1 MSGQPFDYRMQYV
14 DPTEALMKGIQSGQ
28 TLRANDMQL
37 KAAQQKI
44 QDDQLAAQQKAQDD
58 QLAAQQ
64 KAMREQQRQDLVAK
78 YLTTGDSSMLP
89 SIIMQFPEMRES
101 VNTMVE
107 VKGEAYKQDQTS
119 FFARV
124 VPALKSG
131 RGDVA
136 LDVIKTRVSALE
148 QSGSDPQQLETLKTA
163 QKALESGDQNAI
175 RQIAALAELSLA
187 TYDDKYA
194 ASMKAL
200 GENARADQMQPS
212 TVQKSQAEAQIKQSE
227 AQYANANN
235 QATLQ
240 SKLAGIEVALRNAST
255 NEERARLEREKAT
268 VELRMKMA
276 KGVDIP
282 PDMRTVQDNAAK
294 QAVAARN
301 AASNSLIL
309 ADGFSKLPEGR
320 FLGRGYTGF
329 EEWVRSQLG
338 GEDKLTELRQQYKTL
353 RNKLVGVD
361 AADFKPLSNTDL
373 QMLMG
378 GYPDENSSPKYIAK
392 FLRTYAK
399 AQEISARNEEAKTE
413 WISQVGNMGSAKQP
427 IEINGVVVP
436 KGTSYSK
443 YIRSLGGNPTGKPTQ
458 SLDDIWK

>member
-37 KAAQQKI
+37 KAAQQK
-44 QDDQLAAQQKAQDD
+44 AQDD

-89 SIIMQFPEMRES
+89 NIIMQFPEMRES
-101 VNTMVE
+101 VDTMVK

-187 TYDDKYA
+187 AYDDKYA

-240 SKLAGIEVALRNAST
+240 AKLAGIEVALRNAST

-268 VELRMKMA
+268 VEIQMKMA
-276 KGVDIP
+276 KGIEIP
-282 PDMRTVQDNAAK
+282 PAMQTL
-294 QAVAARN
+294 QAESVNQAIKLRSTADSSRKLAEN
-301 AASNSLIL
+301 LRQFSTFGKGTNTLGEWFASQF
-309 ADGFSKLPEGR
+309 G
-320 FLGRGYTGF
+320 
-329 EEWVRSQLG
+329 Q
-338 GEDKLTELRQQYKTL
+338 EDEYSALRQQYLSLK
-353 RNKLVGVD
+353 NSMVGAQ
-361 AADFKPLSNTDL
+361 AADFKPLSNADL
-373 QMLMG
+373 EMLQKG
-378 GYPDENSSPKYIAK
+378 FPDESASPAYIANFLEKAAK
-392 FLRTYAK
+392 FS
-399 AQEISARNEEAKTE
+399 EIQAIREEAKAE
-413 WISQVGNMGSAKQP
+413 WISQVGNMGTTRQA

-443 YIRSLGGNPTGKPTQ
+443 FVRTLSGGASSGTPTK

>member
-1 MSGQPFDYRMQYV
+1 MAGQPYDYRLQYV
-14 DPTEALMKGIQSGQ
+14 DPTQALMQGIQGGQ
-28 TLRANDMQL
+28 TLRDNEMAFQ
-37 KAAQQKI
+37 AAQEKATAEK
-44 QDDQLAAQQKAQDD
+44 LAAQQKAQ
-58 QLAAQQ
+58 
-64 KAMREQQRQDLVAK
+64 REQQRQDLVAK

-89 SIIMQFPEMRES
+89 NIIMQFPEMRES
-101 VNTMVE
+101 VDTMVK
-107 VKGEAYKQDQTS
+107 VKGDAYKQDQTS

-148 QSGSDPQQLETLKTA
+148 QSGSDPQQLETLRTA

-187 TYDDKYA
+187 AYDDKYA

-227 AQYANANN
+227 AQYANADN
-235 QATLQ
+235 QASLQ
-240 SKLAGIEVALRNAST
+240 AKLAGIEVALRNAST
-255 NEERARLEREKAT
+255 NEERARLEREKAI
-268 VELRMKMA
+268 VDIQMKMA

-282 PDMRTVQDNAAK
+282 PAMLTVQAEAAK

-301 AASNSLIL
+301 AAASSLVL
-309 ADGFSKLPEGR
+309 ADEFSNLPEGR

-329 EEWVRSQLG
+329 EEWVRSQAG
-338 GEDKLTELRQQYKTL
+338 GEDKLTELRQQYMTL

-378 GYPDENSSPKYIAK
+378 GYPNENSSPEYIAN
-392 FLRTYAK
+392 FLRKYAK
-399 AQEISARNEEAKTE
+399 AQEIAARNEEAKTE
-413 WISQVGNMGSAKQP
+413 WISQVGNMGSTRQP

>member
-1 MSGQPFDYRMQYV
+1 MTGQPYDYRLQYV
-14 DPTEALMKGIQSGQ
+14 DPTEALTKGIQSGQ
-28 TLRANDMQL
+28 TLRVNDMQI
-37 KAAQQKI
+37 K
-44 QDDQLAAQQKAQDD
+44 AAQQKAQDD

-101 VNTMVE
+101 VDTMVN

-175 RQIAALAELSLA
+175 RQITALAELSLA
-187 TYDDKYA
+187 AYDDKYA

-200 GENARADQMQPS
+200 GEKANADEIQPFL
-212 TVQKSQAEAQIKQSE
+212 VQKTQAEAQIEQSK
-227 AQYANANN
+227 ADYANATN

-240 SKLAGIEVALRNAST
+240 AKLAGIEVALRNAST
-255 NEERARLEREKAT
+255 NEERVRLDREKAT
-268 VELRMKMA
+268 VEIQMKMA
-276 KGVDIP
+276 KGIDIP
-282 PDMRTVQDNAAK
+282 PAMLTVQAEAAK

-301 AASNSLIL
+301 AAANSLIL
-309 ADGFSKLPEGR
+309 ADEFSNLPEGR

-329 EEWVRSQLG
+329 EEWVRSQAG
-338 GEDKLTELRQQYKTL
+338 GEDKLTELRQQYMTL

-378 GYPDENSSPKYIAK
+378 GYPNENSSPKYIAN
-392 FLRTYAK
+392 FLRKYAK
-399 AQEISARNEEAKTE
+399 AQEIAARNEEAKTE

-443 YIRSLGGNPTGKPTQ
+443 YIRSLGGNPTGKPTK